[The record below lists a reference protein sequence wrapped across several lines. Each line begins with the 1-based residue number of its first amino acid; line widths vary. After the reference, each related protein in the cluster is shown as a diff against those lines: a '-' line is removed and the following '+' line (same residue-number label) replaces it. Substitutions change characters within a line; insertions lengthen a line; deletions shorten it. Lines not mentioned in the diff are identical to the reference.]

1 MVNEEKARSL
11 FDERSIELLMS
22 SNRADKIK
30 RAKIVL
36 KILNKTYPR
45 INVPLESRNVYTLL
59 ISVLLSAQCTD
70 VNVNN
75 VTKDIYP
82 KYYKPIHFVRLGR
95 KKIERLIKR
104 IGIFRI
110 KAKSIYHLS
119 KTLVEKY
126 NSKVPSSFEQLEEL
140 PGVGH
145 KTASVVMSQGFGY
158 PAFPVDTHIHRLAQR
173 WGLTNGKN
181 VIQTE
186 KDLKSLFPKKYWN
199 KLHLQIIF
207 YGREYCKAR
216 DCYGISCKI
225 CTSCYPNRK
234 KPIKTKKA

>member
-1 MVNEEKARSL
+1 MNE
-11 FDERSIELLMS
+11 IQ
-22 SNRADKIK
+22 
-30 RAKIVL
+30 RAKVIN
-36 KILNKTYPR
+36 KTLNKIYPN
-45 INVPLESRNVYTLL
+45 IIVPLNSRNVFTLL

-82 KYYKPIHFVRLGR
+82 KYYKPEHFVKLGR
-95 KKIERLIKR
+95 KKIEKLIKK

-110 KAKSIYHLS
+110 KAKSIYLMS
-119 KTLVEKY
+119 KQVLEKHKG
-126 NSKVPSSFEQLEEL
+126 KVPKTFEELEKL

-158 PAFPVDTHIHRLAQR
+158 PAFAVDTHIHRLAQR

-186 KDLKSLFPKKYWN
+186 KDLKRIFPKKTWS

-216 DCYGISCKI
+216 DCYGLSCKI
-225 CTSCYPNRK
+225 CTTCYPNRK
-234 KPIKTKKA
+234 KPVITKKA

>member
-1 MVNEEKARSL
+1 MNNKQ
-11 FDERSIELLMS
+11 
-22 SNRADKIK
+22 K
-30 RAKIVL
+30 AKIIL
-36 KILNKTYPR
+36 RILNKTYPK
-45 INVPLESRNVYTLL
+45 VPIPLNYKNTFTLL
-59 ISVLLSAQCTD
+59 VSVLLSAQCTD

-75 VTKDIYP
+75 VTKGIYP
-82 KYYKPIHFVRLGR
+82 KYNKPIHFVKLGR

-104 IGIFRI
+104 IGIFRV
-110 KAKSIYHLS
+110 KAKSIFYLS

-126 NSKVPSSFEQLEEL
+126 KGKVPSSYEELEQL

-145 KTASVVMSQGFGY
+145 KTASVVMSQGFGF

-181 VIQTE
+181 VVQTE
-186 KDLKSLFPKKYWN
+186 KDLKRLFPKKYWN
-199 KLHLQIIF
+199 KLHLQIIY

-216 DCYGISCKI
+216 ECYGISCKI
-225 CTSCYPNRK
+225 CTSCYPKRK

>member
-1 MVNEEKARSL
+1 MNNQKKS
-11 FDERSIELLMS
+11 
-22 SNRADKIK
+22 KI
-30 RAKIVL
+30 IL
-36 KILNKTYPR
+36 KLLNKTYPK
-45 INVPLESRNVYTLL
+45 VPIPLNYKNTFTLL
-59 ISVLLSAQCTD
+59 VSVLLSAQCTD

-75 VTKDIYP
+75 VTKHIYP
-82 KYYKPIHFVRLGR
+82 KYNEPKHFVKLGR

-104 IGIFRI
+104 IGIFRV
-110 KAKSIYHLS
+110 KAKSIFYLS
-119 KTLVEKY
+119 KTLVKKY
-126 NSKVPSSFEQLEEL
+126 KGKVPRTYEELEQL

-145 KTASVVMSQGFGY
+145 KTASVVMSQGFGF

-181 VIQTE
+181 VVQTE
-186 KDLKSLFPKKYWN
+186 EDLKKVFPRKHWN
-199 KLHLQIIF
+199 KLHLQIIW

-225 CTSCYPNRK
+225 CERCYPNRK

>member
-1 MVNEEKARSL
+1 MKK
-11 FDERSIELLMS
+11 
-22 SNRADKIK
+22 SNKIK
-30 RAKIVL
+30 IIIKE
-36 KILNKTYPR
+36 LNKIYAKTPT
-45 INVPLESRNVYTLL
+45 PLKYKNTFTLL

-82 KYYKPIHFVRLGR
+82 KYYKPEHFVKIGR
-95 KKIERLIKR
+95 KKIEKLIKK
-104 IGIFRI
+104 IGIFRV
-110 KAKSIYHLS
+110 KAKNIFYLS
-119 KTLVEKY
+119 KILIQKY
-126 NSKVPSSFEQLEEL
+126 NGKVPKTFDDLEQL

-158 PAFPVDTHIHRLAQR
+158 PAFPIDTHIHRLAQR
-173 WGLTNGKN
+173 WGLTSGKN

-186 KDLKSLFPKKYWN
+186 KDLKRLFPKKYWN

-216 DCYGISCKI
+216 SCYGLTCKI
-225 CTSCYPNRK
+225 CTTCYPKRN
-234 KPIKTKKA
+234 KPLKTIKA

>member
-1 MVNEEKARSL
+1 MNEVQRS
-11 FDERSIELLMS
+11 
-22 SNRADKIK
+22 KI
-30 RAKIVL
+30 IL
-36 KILNKTYPR
+36 KILNRIYPKTP
-45 INVPLESRNVYTLL
+45 IPLKHRNKFTLL
-59 ISVLLSAQCTD
+59 ISVLLSAQTTD

-75 VTKDIYP
+75 VTKNIYP
-82 KYYKPIHFVRLGR
+82 KYNKPDHFVKLGR
-95 KKIERLIKR
+95 KRIENLIKS
-104 IGIFRI
+104 IGIFRV
-110 KAKSIYHLS
+110 KAKSVYFLS
-119 KTLVEKY
+119 KRLIEKY
-126 NSKVPSSFEQLEEL
+126 GGKVPKTFGELEEL

-181 VIQTE
+181 VVQTE
-186 KDLKSLFPKKYWN
+186 KDLKRLFPKRCWN
-199 KLHLQIIF
+199 KLHLQIIY

-216 DCYGISCKI
+216 ECYGLTCKI

>member
-1 MVNEEKARSL
+1 MNEKQ
-11 FDERSIELLMS
+11 
-22 SNRADKIK
+22 K
-30 RAKIVL
+30 AKIII
-36 KILNKTYPR
+36 KTLNKIYPKAP
-45 INVPLESRNVYTLL
+45 VPLKSKNTFTLL

-82 KYYKPIHFVRLGR
+82 KYFKPEHFVILGR
-95 KKIERLIKR
+95 KKIEKLIKK

-110 KAKSIYHLS
+110 KAKNIYLMS
-119 KTLVEKY
+119 KQILENY
-126 NSKVPSSFEQLEEL
+126 NGKVPRTFEELEKL

-158 PAFPVDTHIHRLAQR
+158 PAFAVDTHIHRLAQR

-181 VIQTE
+181 VVQTE
-186 KDLKSLFPKKYWN
+186 KDLKRIFPKNTWS

-216 DCYGISCKI
+216 DCYGLACKI
-225 CTSCYPNRK
+225 CTTCYPKRK
-234 KPIKTKKA
+234 KPVITKKA

>member
-1 MVNEEKARSL
+1 MNNKEKA
-11 FDERSIELLMS
+11 
-22 SNRADKIK
+22 KIIS
-30 RAKIVL
+30 RV
-36 KILNKTYPR
+36 LNKTYPK
-45 INVPLESRNVYTLL
+45 ITIPLNYKNTFTLL
-59 ISVLLSAQCTD
+59 VSVLLSAQCTD

-75 VTKDIYP
+75 VTRNIYP
-82 KYYKPIHFVRLGR
+82 KYNKPEHFVKLGR
-95 KKIERLIKR
+95 KKIEKLIKR

-110 KAKSIYHLS
+110 KAKSIFYLS
-119 KTLVEKY
+119 KTLVDKY
-126 NSKVPSSFEQLEEL
+126 KSKVPNTYEELEQL

-145 KTASVVMSQGFGY
+145 KTASVVMSQGFGF

-186 KDLKSLFPKKYWN
+186 KDLKRIFPKKNWS

-216 DCYGISCKI
+216 DCYGLSCKI
-225 CTSCYPNRK
+225 CTTCYPNRK
-234 KPIKTKKA
+234 KPVITKKA